1 MKLNEVSWNVTLT
14 PIDLQSGE
22 AVRRRGGKGNLSV
35 PLKSITF
42 CVCAL
47 KVRKLSLFMSRLEPP
62 GSQKSILLLPRLH
75 FQLFERYEL

>member
-22 AVRRRGGKGNLSV
+22 AAGGKGNLSV